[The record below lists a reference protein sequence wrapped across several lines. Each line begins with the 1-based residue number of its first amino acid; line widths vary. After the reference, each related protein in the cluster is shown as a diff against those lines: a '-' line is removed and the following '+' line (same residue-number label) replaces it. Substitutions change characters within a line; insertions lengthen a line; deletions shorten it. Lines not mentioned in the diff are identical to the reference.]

1 MTDKV
6 VLVTYPDDVLDDAV
20 RILLVDLT
28 EDQSNIVSQ
37 SLTELASI
45 PLVVAYS
52 WKIGDSIE
60 WLIDKTHKSQLIIF
74 NADSDDLTLV
84 GYYAGKLNSFY
95 FGDIGQMKI
104 VNRSAIFDVVQT
116 KEILKHTFR
125 KYGQI

>member
-52 WKIGDSIE
+52 WRIGDSIE

-95 FGDIGQMKI
+95 IGDIGQMKI

-116 KEILKHTFR
+116 KEILKNTFR
-125 KYGQI
+125 KYG

>member
-6 VLVTYPDDVLDDAV
+6 VLVTYPDDVLDEAV
-20 RILLVDLT
+20 RILLVDLN

-37 SLTELASI
+37 SLTELESI

-52 WKIGDSIE
+52 WRIGDSID

-125 KYGQI
+125 KYG

>member
-52 WKIGDSIE
+52 WRIGDSIE

-116 KEILKHTFR
+116 KEILKNTFR
-125 KYGQI
+125 KYG

>member
-37 SLTELASI
+37 SLTELESI

-52 WKIGDSIE
+52 WKIGDRID

-95 FGDIGQMKI
+95 FGDIGQMQI

-125 KYGQI
+125 KYG

>member
-1 MTDKV
+1 MKDKV

-28 EDQSNIVSQ
+28 EDQSTIVSQ
-37 SLTELASI
+37 SLTEIKSL

-52 WKIGDSIE
+52 WRVGDSVD

-104 VNRSAIFDVVQT
+104 VNRSEIFDVVQT

-125 KYGQI
+125 KYG

>member
-52 WKIGDSIE
+52 WRIGDSIE

-125 KYGQI
+125 KYG

>member
-6 VLVTYPDDVLDDAV
+6 VLVTYPDDVLDEAV
-20 RILLVDLT
+20 RILLVDLN
-28 EDQSNIVSQ
+28 EDQSNIVYQ
-37 SLTELASI
+37 SLTELESI

-52 WKIGDSIE
+52 WRIGDSID

-125 KYGQI
+125 KYG